1 MVKKKE
7 NIQVQKSLEKLKNI
21 LQNLELNFKKK
32 KIIYKFSW
40 IINLLNKLYN
50 VKYNFN
56 YCYI

>member
-32 KIIYKFSW
+32 KVIFKLSW
-40 IINLLNKLYN
+40 LANMLNKLYI
-50 VKYNFN
+50 VK
-56 YCYI
+56 